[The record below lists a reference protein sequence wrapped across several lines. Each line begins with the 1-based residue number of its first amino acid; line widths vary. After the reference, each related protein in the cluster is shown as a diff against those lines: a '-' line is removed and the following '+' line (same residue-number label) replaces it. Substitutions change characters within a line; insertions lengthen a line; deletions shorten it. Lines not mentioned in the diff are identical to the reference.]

1 MESRLCSCLVCPPN
15 FVSVASKGVKCFFEA
30 ATPGLLFRLRGEQG
44 AKEGG
49 GVGRI
54 LKEADGG
61 DAGSASGEASGR
73 VIKSDAANGQDLDGN
88 RCANFP
94 EPRKALRRPER
105 GFRGS
110 GEDGAEE
117 NVAGAGGGS
126 GLGGFERM
134 TGDTHQKIRR
144 GARVCAQE
152 APRFG
157 AREGLFAEVNAA
169 GGLRKGDVQAIVH
182 DEARGFAGGR
192 RRTNAAKSVARE
204 AGAGPGGQIFF
215 AQLNPRNS
223 RGRERRNGVQE
234 LFPAS
239 RLGERRPSE
248 AVRYVAKER
257 LSFRGRL
264 VFRRGV
270 IEEGHAKDPGGSQ

>member
-1 MESRLCSCLVCPPN
+1 MNL
-15 FVSVASKGVKCFFEA
+15 FKAVS
-30 ATPGLLFRLRGEQG
+30 PGLLVRSWGEQG
-44 AKEGG
+44 AEEGG
-49 GVGRI
+49 GVGSI

-73 VIKSDAANGQDLDGN
+73 VRKSDAADGQDRDGN

-94 EPRKALRRPER
+94 EPRNALRRPER

-117 NVAGAGGGS
+117 DVICAGGGS
-126 GLGGFERM
+126 GLGRRERM
-134 TGDTHQKIRR
+134 TGDAHQKIRR

-157 AREGLFAEVNAA
+157 ARERLFAEVNAA

-182 DEARGFAGGR
+182 DEARGLAGRGR
-192 RRTNAAKSVARE
+192 RANAKESVASE
-204 AGAGPGGQIFF
+204 GGAGTGGQIFF
-215 AQLNPRNS
+215 AQLNPSNAR
-223 RGRERRNGVQE
+223 RGERRDGLQE
-234 LFPAS
+234 LFPAGG
-239 RLGERRPSE
+239 LGERRPSE
-248 AVRYVAKER
+248 AVRYIAEER

>member
-1 MESRLCSCLVCPPN
+1 MNP
-15 FVSVASKGVKCFFEA
+15 FKA
-30 ATPGLLFRLRGEQG
+30 ATPGLLVCLRGEQG

-49 GVGRI
+49 GVESI
-54 LKEADGG
+54 LKEADCG
-61 DAGSASGEASGR
+61 DAGSAGGEARGR
-73 VIKSDAANGQDLDGN
+73 VSKSDAANGQDREGN
-88 RCANFP
+88 CCANFL

-110 GEDGAEE
+110 GEDGAKE
-117 NVAGAGGGS
+117 NVAGASGGR
-126 GLGGFERM
+126 GLGGCERM
-134 TGDTHQKIRR
+134 AGDAHQKIRR

-157 AREGLFAEVNAA
+157 ARERLFAEVNAA
-169 GGLRKGDVQAIVH
+169 GRLRKSDIQAIVH
-182 DEARGFAGGR
+182 DEARGLAGRGR
-192 RRTNAAKSVARE
+192 RANAAESVAHE
-204 AGAGPGGQIFF
+204 TGAGTGGQIFF
-215 AQLNPRNS
+215 AQLNPRNA
-223 RGRERRNGVQE
+223 RGGERRDGLQE

-239 RLGERRPSE
+239 GLGERRPSE

-257 LSFRGRL
+257 LSFRGKL